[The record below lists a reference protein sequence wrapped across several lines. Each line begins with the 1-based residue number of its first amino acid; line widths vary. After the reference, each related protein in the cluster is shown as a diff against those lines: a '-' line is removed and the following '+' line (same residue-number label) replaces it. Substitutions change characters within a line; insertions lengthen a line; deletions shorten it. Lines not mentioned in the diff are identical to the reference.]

1 MSSSPPGDRAG
12 GAVLAHRS
20 LRCWGRLFGGAQGAP
35 HACRAFCYRHTD
47 TPQDLGGGDFGV
59 GGVPP
64 SRPGGAGGGVPLIPS
79 DLDEGPTQGLI
90 FGGPKIPHLASSSPS
105 I

>member
-47 TPQDLGGGDFGV
+47 TPQDLGGGDFWGW
-59 GGVPP
+59 GGSLPAGL
-64 SRPGGAGGGVPLIPS
+64 GGRAGGFP
-79 DLDEGPTQGLI
+79 
-90 FGGPKIPHLASSSPS
+90 
-105 I
+105 